1 MSDYKEFKGK
11 QGLVRLFNALGY
23 SRDGLCA
30 AWKNEA
36 AFREETLLA
45 AVTIPLAFVLGQT
58 GVDRAL
64 PATPTEQETM
74 GDYKEFKG
82 KQGIVRLINALGY
95 SRDGLASAWKNEA
108 AFREETLLA
117 AVAIPLAIFLG
128 QTGVDRALLIG
139 SILLI
144 LIVEIL
150 NSGLEAVVDKASPEK
165 HELAKRAKDMG
176 SAAVLLS
183 LVNAAVI
190 WACVLWPAG

>member
-11 QGLVRLFNALGY
+11 QGLTRLFNALGY
-23 SRDGLCA
+23 SRDGLSA
-30 AWKNEA
+30 AWQNEA

-45 AVTIPLAFVLGQT
+45 
-58 GVDRAL
+58 
-64 PATPTEQETM
+64 
-74 GDYKEFKG
+74 
-82 KQGIVRLINALGY
+82 LI
-95 SRDGLASAWKNEA
+95 
-108 AFREETLLA
+108 
-117 AVAIPLAIFLG
+117 AIPLALYFG
-128 QTGVDRALLIG
+128 QSGIERALLIG

-183 LVNAAVI
+183 LVNAGLV
-190 WACVLWPAG
+190 WALILWP